1 MIALANSLSYHL
13 TLCMSSIFKVLL
25 SSADFSKLTF
35 QKNLSE
41 TLSECPD
48 HSHLVRSDLGPN
60 CLQRLSADGKLPLAR
75 ERVEWTQRSWMD
87 KHKGWG
93 GILLNLLLTI
103 CTEKG
108 LNSME
113 FWSF

>member
-35 QKNLSE
+35 QKKSFRNTIRVSR
-41 TLSECPD
+41 
-48 HSHLVRSDLGPN
+48 SHLVRSDLGPN

-75 ERVEWTQRSWMD
+75 KRVKWTQRSWMD

-93 GILLNLLLTI
+93 VGG
-103 CTEKG
+103 K
-108 LNSME
+108 
-113 FWSF
+113 F